1 MHESHLLFLF
11 EESSETDP
19 VPHGINSDALSVIF
33 AKTHL
38 QILFRGAKIK
48 PFNFSFFFL
57 AFF

>member
-19 VPHGINSDALSVIF
+19 VPHGINSDAPSVIF

-38 QILFRGAKIK
+38 QILFQDAKIK
-48 PFNFSFFFL
+48 PFIYLFIFSFF
-57 AFF
+57 